1 MQGIIK
7 VVGVGGGGCN
17 AVRNMYNEGVAGVSF
32 AACNTDSQ
40 SLKGSPVPVKLL
52 MGEGLGAGGDPEIGK
67 SEAEKSLDS
76 LRNILSDGTKMVF
89 ITASMGGGTG
99 TGSAPV
105 VAQVAKELKL
115 LTVGVVTIPFY
126 FEKKQKIVKAL
137 KGVDELRKYVDA
149 ILIINNERLCDV
161 YSDSDI
167 SLMIINNERLCDVY
181 SDSDISLKEA
191 FSRADNILKDA
202 VKGISELIT
211 VHSEGSINLDFR
223 DVEATMKDG
232 GGAIMAMG
240 RASGDHRVEK
250 AILDALNSPLLYGND
265 IGKAKRILFNI
276 YASEEHPIFVREMQ
290 EIDDFFDQLDPNISV
305 IWGTS
310 TDDSLG
316 EDAKVTILATGL
328 EDDMRKEV
336 KANVHRTDDD
346 FYEDL
351 IPMLY
356 KPAKKPTPAK
366 VLVQEL
372 PFEVTPA
379 PEPEPAVEEPV
390 VEEPKVE
397 KVPEPEPVKE
407 PVMITESPTVS
418 RWKAW
423 LNNIV
428 KDVTE

>member
-1 MQGIIK
+1 
-7 VVGVGGGGCN
+7 
-17 AVRNMYNEGVAGVSF
+17 
-32 AACNTDSQ
+32 
-40 SLKGSPVPVKLL
+40 
-52 MGEGLGAGGDPEIGK
+52 
-67 SEAEKSLDS
+67 
-76 LRNILSDGTKMVF
+76 
-89 ITASMGGGTG
+89 
-99 TGSAPV
+99 
-105 VAQVAKELKL
+105 
-115 LTVGVVTIPFY
+115 
-126 FEKKQKIVKAL
+126 
-137 KGVDELRKYVDA
+137 
-149 ILIINNERLCDV
+149 
-161 YSDSDI
+161 
-167 SLMIINNERLCDVY
+167 
-181 SDSDISLKEA
+181 
-191 FSRADNILKDA
+191 
-202 VKGISELIT
+202 
-211 VHSEGSINLDFR
+211 
-223 DVEATMKDG
+223 MKDG

-397 KVPEPEPVKE
+397 ETPEPEPQKE
-407 PVMITESPTVS
+407 PMMMPESPTVS
-418 RWKAW
+418 RWKSW

-428 KDVTE
+428 KEVTE

>member
-1 MQGIIK
+1 MGADTLPFFENEIKDTMQGIIK

-17 AVRNMYNEGVAGVSF
+17 AVRNMCNEGVVGVSF

-40 SLKGSPVPVKLL
+40 SLKGSPVPVKVL

-67 SEAEKSLDS
+67 AEAEKSLDS
-76 LRNILSDGTKMVF
+76 LKKILSDGTKMVF

-105 VAQVAKELKL
+105 VAQVAKELNL

-149 ILIINNERLCDV
+149 ILIV
-161 YSDSDI
+161 
-167 SLMIINNERLCDVY
+167 NNERLCDVY

-191 FSRADNILKDA
+191 FGRADNILKDA

-223 DVEATMKDG
+223 DVEATMKNG

-346 FYEDL
+346 FYEDM

-356 KPAKKPTPAK
+356 KPAKQPTPAK

-372 PFEVTPA
+372 PFEVEPS
-379 PEPEPAVEEPV
+379 PEPEPAVEEPKM
-390 VEEPKVE
+390 EE
-397 KVPEPEPVKE
+397 VPEYESVKE
-407 PVMITESPTVS
+407 PVITESPTVS
-418 RWKAW
+418 RWKTW
-423 LNNIV
+423 LNNIM